1 MTDTGKRTR
10 VFVAGGGT
18 AGWLAAAILV
28 HQLGPLVDVTLVESD
43 DIGTI
48 GVGEATIPTIRAF
61 HALIGLDEREF
72 MTATGA
78 TFKLGIAFENWARD
92 GDRYFHSFGDV
103 GHSTWMGDFQHF
115 WLEARARGA
124 AAPIGAYCLEHEA
137 ALAERFAAGPQSTLN
152 YAYHFDAGT
161 YSRYLRS
168 RCEAQG
174 LKRHEGRIDRVE
186 LRPETGDIAALHLDD
201 GTRVEGDLF
210 LDCTGFRALLIGEA
224 LGVGF
229 EDWGHWL
236 PTNRALAMQTTA
248 VGPAKPYTR
257 AVAHDAGWRWQ
268 IPLQHRVG
276 NGLVYC
282 ADYLGDDAAHD
293 RLVAAVDGEPTTE
306 PRLIR
311 FRTGRR
317 TVAWKANCVALS
329 LASGFVEPLESTS
342 IHLVMIGL
350 TRLLQQFPFDGISPA
365 VVARY
370 NDMARREIEGVRD
383 FIVLHYHLNDRAE
396 PFWRARREMA
406 VPDSLA
412 ERIALFVE
420 ASQAFQANEELFRVS
435 SWLQVMLGQ
444 RLEPHAYHRVARLMP
459 TEQLVEALGDL
470 EARIAHNVDAL
481 PLHQHFVDRYC
492 PTVQTKR
499 EAIVRHNDL
508 AVVAS

>member
-1 MTDTGKRTR
+1 MNTAAAKTR
-10 VFVAGGGT
+10 VVVAGGGT
-18 AGWLAAAILV
+18 AGWLAAAILL

-78 TFKLGIAFENWARD
+78 TFKLGISFENWARQ
-92 GDRYFHSFGDV
+92 GDRYVHSFGDV

-115 WLEARARGA
+115 WLEANARGA
-124 AAPIGAYCLEHEA
+124 AAPIGAYCAEHQA
-137 ALAERFAAGPQSTLN
+137 ALAERFATGPQGTLN

-161 YSRYLRS
+161 YARYLRK

-186 LRPETGDIAALHLDD
+186 LDPANGHIAALHLGD
-201 GTRVEGDLF
+201 GSRVEGDLF

-229 EDWGHWL
+229 EDWSHWL
-236 PTNRALAMQTTA
+236 PTNRALAIQTTSVRPA
-248 VGPAKPYTR
+248 VPYTR

-282 ADYLGDDAAHD
+282 SDYLGDDAAHD
-293 RLVAAVDGEPTTE
+293 RLTSSVEGAATTE

-311 FRTGRR
+311 FCTGRR
-317 TVAWKANCVALS
+317 EASWKANCIALS
-329 LASGFVEPLESTS
+329 LAGGFVEPLESTS
-342 IHLVMIGL
+342 IHLVMIAL

-365 VVARY
+365 VAARY
-370 NDMARREIEGVRD
+370 NDMSRREIEGVRD
-383 FIVLHYHLNDRAE
+383 FIVLHYHLNERPE
-396 PFWRARREMA
+396 PFWKARREMTL
-406 VPDSLA
+406 PPTLT
-412 ERIALFVE
+412 ERIGLFVE
-420 ASQAFQANEELFRVS
+420 AGQAYQASDELFRVS

-444 RLEPHAYHRVARLMP
+444 RLQPRAYHRLARLMP
-459 TEQLVEALGDL
+459 TEQLVDALASL
-470 EARIAHNVDAL
+470 EARVTDEVKAL
-481 PLHQHFVDRYC
+481 PSHQTFLESYC
-492 PTVQTKR
+492 PTAEPKR
-499 EAIVRHNDL
+499 EALVRKEL
-508 AVVAS
+508 ATAPS